1 MAMKTC
7 ETRVRITTKA
17 MRLLSLAASCLL
29 AHGACAAQF
38 QPTGGGDL
46 DNPSNWSNMTDTSTS
61 FAVIKQQSASLTL
74 SASEA
79 TLPNNG
85 NLIYR
90 TNVHTND
97 FGAGKTLTVPL
108 VLVEQN
114 ATLVHRSGKIKA
126 TNTVASINQQA
137 RMANGNAF
145 FTGADAILE
154 VDGTLN
160 VGTTAATGSLAA
172 ENGATVK
179 AGTLVLAAGSTL
191 SARDSGTCINAET
204 YSLNGGTV
212 AVGYGAMMKMT
223 GSLTA
228 DGGSV
233 VIVDNAKLLHDTT
246 TDRRL
251 TFNTGSFLSMKNSI
265 IEFAGNKGKLY
276 LDGGM
281 ALFDGVTVAPEQSNT
296 VLIGGDGGTLTFS
309 GSPSAITHRFSMVGA
324 DFTFCVSNATVNFS
338 PSSAG
343 ELFITGSGSASESS
357 EDGHNRM
364 FRFCGAAPRLAIGST
379 GGFHLRGTSI
389 TLQFDIGAEG
399 FPTDAAVVEI
409 TNGGSFKGD
418 AGTCG
423 ASRIIVNV
431 DDRCPAGT
439 YTLLKGDKA
448 ATFLT
453 GENKWQTNSDRAVI
467 SANGNNEV
475 VVTVKPVGLA
485 IFVR

>member
-1 MAMKTC
+1 MKTS

-17 MRLLSLAASCLL
+17 MRLLLLAASCLI
-29 AHGACAAQF
+29 AHGAYAAQF

-46 DNPSNWSNMTDTSTS
+46 DNPSNWNNTTDTS
-61 FAVIKQQSASLTL
+61 FAVIQQQSASLTL

-90 TNVHTND
+90 ANVHTND

-114 ATLVHRSGKIKA
+114 ATLVHRSGRIKA
-126 TNTVASINQQA
+126 TSTGASINQQA

-160 VGTTAATGSLAA
+160 VGTSAATGSLAV
-172 ENGATVK
+172 ENGATVN
-179 AGTLVLAAGSTL
+179 AGTLAVAADSTL
-191 SARDSGTCINAET
+191 SAKDSGTSINAET

-281 ALFDGVTVAPEQSNT
+281 VLFDGVTVAPEQSNT

-309 GSPSAITHRFSMVGA
+309 GSPSAITHRFSMVGD

-338 PSSAG
+338 PSSAS

-357 EDGHNRM
+357 EDGHNRI

-453 GENKWQTNSDRAVI
+453 GENKWQTNSDMAVI
-467 SANGNNEV
+467 SAPDNNTV
-475 VVTVKPVGLA
+475 VVTVKKRSGMLIV
-485 IFVR
+485 FK

>member
-1 MAMKTC
+1 MKTS

-46 DNPSNWSNMTDTSTS
+46 DNPSNWNNTTDTS

-126 TNTVASINQQA
+126 TSTGASINQQA

-160 VGTTAATGSLAA
+160 VGTSAATGSLAV
-172 ENGATVK
+172 ENGATVN
-179 AGTLVLAAGSTL
+179 AGTLAVAADSTL
-191 SARDSGTCINAET
+191 SAKDSGTSINAET

-309 GSPSAITHRFSMVGA
+309 GSPSAITHRFSMVGD

-338 PSSAG
+338 PSSAS

-357 EDGHNRM
+357 EDGHNRI

-453 GENKWQTNSDRAVI
+453 GENKWQTNSDMAVI
-467 SANGNNEV
+467 SAPDNNTV
-475 VVTVKPVGLA
+475 VVTVKKRSGMLIV
-485 IFVR
+485 FK